1 MSKPY
6 FAFITFTHN
15 SKRIDGGS
23 IFDAELV
30 GFTDIDL
37 EFLRSQG
44 KIMFVA
50 PKSSAPIVVPEVKVV
65 ESEIIPVEEV
75 QQPEPMIESAPV
87 VVEELAAEPTELPV
101 IEEPLIET
109 ESPAVEEEVVGEV
122 VLQSDDR
129 IDVEINESDLR
140 LMKKADLILLAE
152 KYNIEN
158 PSKMTKENLILKISE
173 LNS

>member
-15 SKRIDGGS
+15 GKRIDGGS
-23 IFDAELV
+23 IFDAKLV

-44 KIMFVA
+44 KIMFVD
-50 PKSSAPIVVPEVKVV
+50 PKSSAPIVVPEVKVI

-75 QQPEPMIESAPV
+75 QQPEPVIESVPV
-87 VVEELAAEPTELPV
+87 AVEELAAEPAELPV
-101 IEEPLIET
+101 IEESLVAT
-109 ESPAVEEEVVGEV
+109 ESPVVEEEVVGEV

>member
-15 SKRIDGGS
+15 GKRIDGGG

-50 PKSSAPIVVPEVKVV
+50 PKSSAPIVVPEVKIV
-65 ESEIIPVEEV
+65 EPEIIPIEEV
-75 QQPEPMIESAPV
+75 QQPELVIESTSV
-87 VVEELAAEPTELPV
+87 VVEELVTEPEAPV
-101 IEEPLIET
+101 VEEPVVEP
-109 ESPAVEEEVVGEV
+109 ESPVVEEEVVSEV